1 MSDNIF
7 KKVDKSDLDN
17 VRQLIEKEIIDKG
30 GEKTLDLTEIFQEG
44 IKKVSSNK
52 RIDDKEIFKKL
63 IRNQIQ
69 DVLREE
75 LKHWFD
81 NSLPLIIEPYLK
93 EYLISSGSK
102 KLSNSNENEN
112 NNIAQKENFS
122 RVSINKSKSL
132 SQNFQ
137 KKINNKNKISNKRK
151 TNTNVKKK
159 STSIKDLEKMTKVEL
174 QIFGKKHGVIIDRR
188 KNKDKIIAEL
198 KKVSI

>member
-102 KLSNSNENEN
+102 KLSNSNENEH
-112 NNIAQKENFS
+112 NNIVQKENFS
-122 RVSINKSKSL
+122 RASINKSKSS

>member
-102 KLSNSNENEN
+102 KLSNSNENKN
-112 NNIAQKENFS
+112 NNIVQTENFS
-122 RVSINKSKSL
+122 EATINKSKRL

>member
-102 KLSNSNENEN
+102 KLSNSNENEH
-112 NNIAQKENFS
+112 NNIVQKENFS
-122 RVSINKSKSL
+122 RVSINKSKSS

-188 KNKDKIIAEL
+188 KNKGKIIAEL

>member
-102 KLSNSNENEN
+102 KLSNSNENEH
-112 NNIAQKENFS
+112 NNIVQKENFS

>member
-102 KLSNSNENEN
+102 KLSNSNENEH

-174 QIFGKKHGVIIDRR
+174 QIFGKKYGVIIDRR

>member
-44 IKKVSSNK
+44 VKKVSSNK

-102 KLSNSNENEN
+102 KLSNSNENEH
-112 NNIAQKENFS
+112 NNIVQKENFS
-122 RVSINKSKSL
+122 RVSINKSKSS

-159 STSIKDLEKMTKVEL
+159 STSSKDLEKMTKVEL

>member
-102 KLSNSNENEN
+102 KLSNSNENEH

>member
-102 KLSNSNENEN
+102 KLSNSNENEH

-198 KKVSI
+198 KKISI

>member
-52 RIDDKEIFKKL
+52 RIDDKEILKKL

-102 KLSNSNENEN
+102 KLSNSNENEH
-112 NNIAQKENFS
+112 NNIVQKENFS
-122 RVSINKSKSL
+122 RVSINKSKSS

-159 STSIKDLEKMTKVEL
+159 STSSKDLEKMTKVEL

>member
-17 VRQLIEKEIIDKG
+17 VRQLIENEIIDKG
-30 GEKTLDLTEIFQEG
+30 GEQTLDLTEIFQEG
-44 IKKVSSNK
+44 VKKVSSNK

-112 NNIAQKENFS
+112 NNIVQKENFS